1 MCVWERAT
9 VRNGGLSVVTWVLRS
24 ERCGDE
30 THPVLPRR
38 GVDLLDPQLSRL
50 PLLCFPIPILVL
62 QGFLHSVDGDLEA
75 RECVR
80 SRDKFRNRLV
90 SALPKRKSAG
100 GRRKAR
106 EKRRQ
111 EQHERSALPPR
122 GLGWRDSSRP
132 SAGRQRGRVAGWA
145 ARLTLKQ
152 FFALPRN
159 PLARRRIFSLRILS
173 STRAPS
179 TPPPVFLASGPVLPV
194 LEWKI
199 RGSGGPAIIAIRDGR
214 SCRRARGLLAR
225 RRCPVRLGSGWG
237 VGLPQGGHA
246 SPGQEGA
253 VQSGA
258 PPLPPG
264 RPGDPH

>member
-1 MCVWERAT
+1 MRGFTRQVQKSIGQCAAQAKERGRTTQDAEKT
-9 VRNGGLSVVTWVLRS
+9 AAGTK
-24 ERCGDE
+24 
-30 THPVLPRR
+30 
-38 GVDLLDPQLSRL
+38 
-50 PLLCFPIPILVL
+50 
-62 QGFLHSVDGDLEA
+62 
-75 RECVR
+75 RE
-80 SRDKFRNRLV
+80 
-90 SALPKRKSAG
+90 
-100 GRRKAR
+100 
-106 EKRRQ
+106 
-111 EQHERSALPPR
+111 ERSALPPR

-132 SAGRQRGRVAGWA
+132 SAGRQRGKVAGWA

-173 STRAPS
+173 STRAPTTTFRPS
-179 TPPPVFLASGPVLPV
+179 LWASGRF
-194 LEWKI
+194 WM
-199 RGSGGPAIIAIRDGR
+199 RIANFREHHRNRDGR

-264 RPGDPH
+264 RPGDPQLTPSSISLRQPPLARSPSL

>member
-1 MCVWERAT
+1 MRAFTRQVQKSIGQCAAQAKERGRTTQDAGKT
-9 VRNGGLSVVTWVLRS
+9 AAGT
-24 ERCGDE
+24 
-30 THPVLPRR
+30 T
-38 GVDLLDPQLSRL
+38 
-50 PLLCFPIPILVL
+50 
-62 QGFLHSVDGDLEA
+62 
-75 RECVR
+75 RE
-80 SRDKFRNRLV
+80 
-90 SALPKRKSAG
+90 
-100 GRRKAR
+100 
-106 EKRRQ
+106 
-111 EQHERSALPPR
+111 ERSALPPR

-173 STRAPS
+173 STRAPTTTAS
-179 TPPPVFLASGPVLPV
+179 SLWASGPVLDG
-194 LEWKI
+194 KSRRI
-199 RGSGGPAIIAIRDGR
+199 FGSDSNRDGR

-264 RPGDPH
+264 RPGDPN

>member
-1 MCVWERAT
+1 MRAFTRQVQKSIGQCAAQAKERGRTTQDAGKT
-9 VRNGGLSVVTWVLRS
+9 AAGT
-24 ERCGDE
+24 
-30 THPVLPRR
+30 T
-38 GVDLLDPQLSRL
+38 
-50 PLLCFPIPILVL
+50 
-62 QGFLHSVDGDLEA
+62 
-75 RECVR
+75 RE
-80 SRDKFRNRLV
+80 
-90 SALPKRKSAG
+90 
-100 GRRKAR
+100 
-106 EKRRQ
+106 
-111 EQHERSALPPR
+111 ERSALPPR

-152 FFALPRN
+152 FFALARN

-173 STRAPS
+173 STRAPTTAFS
-179 TPPPVFLASGPVLPV
+179 LWASGPVLPV
-194 LEWKI
+194 LDGKSRRI
-199 RGSGGPAIIAIRDGR
+199 FGSDSNRDGR

-264 RPGDPH
+264 RPGDPN

>member
-1 MCVWERAT
+1 MRGFTRQVQKSIGQCAAQAKERGRT
-9 VRNGGLSVVTWVLRS
+9 T
-24 ERCGDE
+24 
-30 THPVLPRR
+30 
-38 GVDLLDPQLSRL
+38 
-50 PLLCFPIPILVL
+50 
-62 QGFLHSVDGDLEA
+62 QGAEKTAAGTT
-75 RECVR
+75 RE
-80 SRDKFRNRLV
+80 
-90 SALPKRKSAG
+90 
-100 GRRKAR
+100 
-106 EKRRQ
+106 
-111 EQHERSALPPR
+111 ERSALPPR

-173 STRAPS
+173 STRAPTTAFS
-179 TPPPVFLASGPVLPV
+179 LWASGPVLDGESANFREPD
-194 LEWKI
+194 I
-199 RGSGGPAIIAIRDGR
+199 ARGNRDGR

>member
-1 MCVWERAT
+1 MRAFTRQVQKSIGQCAAQAKERGRTTQDAGKT
-9 VRNGGLSVVTWVLRS
+9 AAGT
-24 ERCGDE
+24 
-30 THPVLPRR
+30 T
-38 GVDLLDPQLSRL
+38 
-50 PLLCFPIPILVL
+50 
-62 QGFLHSVDGDLEA
+62 
-75 RECVR
+75 RE
-80 SRDKFRNRLV
+80 
-90 SALPKRKSAG
+90 
-100 GRRKAR
+100 
-106 EKRRQ
+106 
-111 EQHERSALPPR
+111 ERSALPPR

-258 PPLPPG
+258 PPPPPG